1 MKFLRNLAAF
11 SDALGVENAPTVM
24 FMAQVQWPSDDSRN
38 EFIKE
43 LTGMDM
49 REMRTYEE

>member
-11 SDALGVENAPTVM
+11 SDALGVENAPTIM
-24 FMAQVQWPSDDSRN
+24 FMSQVPWPSDESRN

-43 LTGMDM
+43 LTKMDM
-49 REMRTYEE
+49 REMRTYED